1 MRTASSV
8 IVVLL
13 AAGCASLDKD
23 ECLSADWYTVGL
35 EDGARGRAIERLG
48 DHRRACAKHNVTP
61 NAERYLAGRNDG
73 LKSFCTP
80 ERGFSE
86 GRAGHAYAAGCP
98 EPLAG
103 SFLASYQRGR
113 ELHDLHRQLDSVQG
127 EIARTKKALTDG
139 IPNPR
144 SRAAELERLEA
155 LTREA
160 QQLEFRIQDAERR

>member
-1 MRTASSV
+1 MRTAFS
-8 IVVLL
+8 LL
-13 AAGCASLDKD
+13 AALLAASCASLDKD
-23 ECLSADWYTVGL
+23 ECLSADWYAIGL

-61 NAERYLAGRNDG
+61 NAERYLAGRSAG

-103 SFLASYQRGR
+103 RFLASYQRGR
-113 ELHDLHRQLDSVQG
+113 ELHELHRQLDAVQSD
-127 EIARTKKALTDG
+127 IARTRKALTDG